1 MPSCSVPGCRSR
13 VMRKGTGRHL
23 PCQTSFPQQ
32 RGGGAGTVATAQQD
46 TKPEMTALSSTPE
59 ASLQQQEPV
68 DVADSLGSPP
78 SPSRQLDFFTN
89 QEGGGTRVLTLFNV
103 NQHMVY
109 F

>member
-1 MPSCSVPGCRSR
+1 MLSN
-13 VMRKGTGRHL
+13 
-23 PCQTSFPQQ
+23 SFPKDPRRRMLWIEAIRPGQ
-32 RGGGAGTVATAQQD
+32 RDWEPAKSACVCS
-46 TKPEMTALSSTPE
+46 KHFALE
-59 ASLQQQEPV
+59 HFNWASPLVVLLNEDAVPAPEPV